1 MMRMS
6 ACLVCEFPGVVYSRG
21 TEFKEINAAPLQ
33 ERFLTDCNFDSGEC
47 EWVQE
52 KDDDL
57 DWTVH
62 YHENGLQYYMVLSGV
77 VGKWRQQARLKL
89 LLSDGV
95 RQQAFC
101 VRFSYRFEGLQTGT
115 LRVMTESRNV
125 LWERRQGQDDG
136 WNMQNVDVTWSDRA
150 PESLVFDGMLGKLER
165 GEIGLDNV
173 VLMSGSCRDAEEKLI

>member
-1 MMRMS
+1 
-6 ACLVCEFPGVVYSRG
+6 
-21 TEFKEINAAPLQ
+21 
-33 ERFLTDCNFDSGEC
+33 
-47 EWVQE
+47 
-52 KDDDL
+52 
-57 DWTVH
+57 
-62 YHENGLQYYMVLSGV
+62 MVLSGV

-150 PESLVFDGMLGKLER
+150 PESVRNLMMTPQI
-165 GEIGLDNV
+165 EI
-173 VLMSGSCRDAEEKLI
+173 R